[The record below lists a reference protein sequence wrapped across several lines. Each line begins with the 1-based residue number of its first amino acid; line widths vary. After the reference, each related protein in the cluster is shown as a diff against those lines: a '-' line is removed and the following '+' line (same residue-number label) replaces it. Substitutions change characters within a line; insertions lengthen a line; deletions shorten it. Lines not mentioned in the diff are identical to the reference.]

1 MNKRLFT
8 LLFVLLS
15 GGLLFVGGCTDD
27 KTDDK
32 TDSGTPG
39 TPGTLPGYDGPEYSY
54 ETVEYRKWQNGTFNA
69 WTTDGATENRT
80 VGGMNWFTP
89 VDGYV
94 ETAWGGRLDC
104 GAPTSVKGTEGFFRI
119 GKCDGRWYFLDPD
132 GGAVILHGTQHVRPG
147 SSSEHAASFG
157 NRFGDNGH
165 WSAETGA
172 LLASYGFNYISY
184 GSNRIERFPDDM
196 RDNLLQPGNRKMAY
210 AENLYLLRTFMWDM
224 TANLGYAFEDGTYN
238 RLVLAFE
245 PTFQAYVEN
254 LAREKCAA
262 FAGDRHFVGYYL
274 DNELPFV
281 AYQNADAVKGVEL
294 THFLMLPDK
303 YRGARDFAE
312 AFMAQEG
319 ISSSSAITDKHRE
332 KFRSA
337 VADHYYRVTSEA
349 VRKADPQHLILGTR
363 LHDWSKYTQGIVEA
377 CARYC
382 DVVSVNYYARWQPEP
397 EFLSNLTT
405 WIGDKPFLVTEF
417 YVKGA
422 DANYKGRPYANTEG
436 GGWLV
441 RTQRDRGIFYQNFCL
456 RLLETRNC
464 AGWMHFEYNDGY
476 GGTSDSNKGLV
487 SVEYAPYTDFLTLA
501 GELHANLYPLITY
514 YDTAR

>member
-1 MNKRLFT
+1 MNRLFRSF
-8 LLFVLLS
+8 LFAAGCLAAAAS
-15 GGLLFVGGCTDD
+15 CTDD
-27 KTDDK
+27 TTGGEPSGKPGHGDK
-32 TDSGTPG
+32 
-39 TPGTLPGYDGPEYSY
+39 PEYSY
-54 ETVEYRKWQNGTFNA
+54 TAVEYRKIQSGSFRP
-69 WTTDGATENRT
+69 WTTADAAETRT
-80 VGGMNWFTP
+80 VKGMNWFSP
-89 VDGYV
+89 VDGHV
-94 ETAWGGRLDC
+94 ETAWGGRLDYDE
-104 GAPTSVKGTEGFFRI
+104 PVSVTGTEGYFRV
-119 GKCDGRWYFLDPD
+119 GKAGGRWYFLDPD

-147 SSSEHAASFG
+147 TSAEHTAAFNSKFG
-157 NRFGDNGH
+157 GNAK

-172 LLASYGFNYISY
+172 MLASYGFNYVSY

-196 RDNLLQPGNRKMAY
+196 RENLLNPGQRKMAY

-224 TANLGYAFEDGTYN
+224 TANLGYAFEDGIYN

-245 PTFQAYVEN
+245 PTFQSYVEN
-254 LAREKCAA
+254 LAREKCAL
-262 FAGDRHFVGYYL
+262 FAGDKHFVGYYL

-281 AYQNADAVKGVEL
+281 AYENADAVKGIEL
-294 THFLMLPDK
+294 KHFLALPDK
-303 YRGARDFAE
+303 YKGARDFAE

-319 ISSSSAITDKHRE
+319 IASAEAVTEAHRE

-337 VADHYYRVTSEA
+337 VADHYFKVTSEA
-349 VRKADPQHLILGTR
+349 VRKADPQHLILGSR

-397 EFLSNLTT
+397 GFMADLAV
-405 WIGDKPFLVTEF
+405 WCGDKPFIVTEF

-422 DANYKGRPYANTEG
+422 DANYKGRAYSNTDG

-441 RTQRDRGIFYQNFCL
+441 RTQRNRGEFYQNFCL

-476 GGTSDSNKGLV
+476 GGTADSNKGLV
-487 SVEYAPYTDFLTLA
+487 SVEYTPYADYLNLA
-501 GELHANLYPLITY
+501 RELHTNLYPLASY
-514 YDTAR
+514 YDAER